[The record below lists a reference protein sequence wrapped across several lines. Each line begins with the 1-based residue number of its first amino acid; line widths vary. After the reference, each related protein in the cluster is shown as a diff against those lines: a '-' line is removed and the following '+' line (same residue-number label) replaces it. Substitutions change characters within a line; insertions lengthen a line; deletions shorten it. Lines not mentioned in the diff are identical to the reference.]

1 MHQPIHYL
9 DVNMG
14 SWYIVVFSIRLT
26 CRCYGYLVRNSKEMQ
41 GHGSGSLL
49 SQKKKK
55 KLHCQRV
62 VLEVQ
67 ICWWIS
73 VVSENWG
80 KNLLLR
86 EKKKKNTSVIKLS
99 KKRKG
104 FWRACIALTT
114 TTSRSS
120 IQFNFLG
127 TYHEG
132 IHCFIPSLLTNLLQD
147 AS

>member
-1 MHQPIHYL
+1 MAISSGIPKRCKVMEVAHYW
-9 DVNMG
+9 V
-14 SWYIVVFSIRLT
+14 
-26 CRCYGYLVRNSKEMQ
+26 
-41 GHGSGSLL
+41 
-49 SQKKKK
+49 KKKK
-55 KLHCQRV
+55 IALSTGGFRGSDLLV
-62 VLEVQ
+62 NLG
-67 ICWWIS
+67 
-73 VVSENWG
+73 G
-80 KNLLLR
+80 KWKLR
-86 EKKKKNTSVIKLS
+86 EESIVKGEKKKNTSVIKLS

>member
-1 MHQPIHYL
+1 MIYSRLFHKI
-9 DVNMG
+9 NMQMLWLSRQEFQRDAR
-14 SWYIVVFSIRLT
+14 SWKWLIIES
-26 CRCYGYLVRNSKEMQ
+26 
-41 GHGSGSLL
+41 
-49 SQKKKK
+49 KKKK
-55 KLHCQRV
+55 KIALSTGGFRGSDLLV
-62 VLEVQ
+62 NLG
-67 ICWWIS
+67 
-73 VVSENWG
+73 G
-80 KNLLLR
+80 KWKLR
-86 EKKKKNTSVIKLS
+86 EESIVKGEKKKNTSVIKLS

>member
-41 GHGSGSLL
+41 GLEVAHYWV
-49 SQKKKK
+49 KKKK
-55 KLHCQRV
+55 IALSTGGFRGSDLLV
-62 VLEVQ
+62 NLG
-67 ICWWIS
+67 
-73 VVSENWG
+73 G
-80 KNLLLR
+80 KWKLR
-86 EKKKKNTSVIKLS
+86 EESIVKGEKKKNTSVIKLS